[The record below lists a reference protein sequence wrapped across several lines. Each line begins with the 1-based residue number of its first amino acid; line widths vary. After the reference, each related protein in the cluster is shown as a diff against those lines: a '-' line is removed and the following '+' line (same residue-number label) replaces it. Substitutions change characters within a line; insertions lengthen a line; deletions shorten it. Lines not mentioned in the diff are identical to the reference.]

1 MTKNKGAKHHF
12 TIGFDS
18 KKNTKNIGIDI
29 RSQIRGH
36 SAALYLATI
45 SFIVIVDVICQGLN
59 ANEKEIITDIV

>member
-1 MTKNKGAKHHF
+1 MQNIISPSDLTAKKTH
-12 TIGFDS
+12 
-18 KKNTKNIGIDI
+18 KNIGIDI

-36 SAALYLATI
+36 SAALYLAAI